1 MRPSCVVSLG
11 ERHSMTRLPVE
22 AASVKWCRPVGPG
35 AFRRRSEPLSFVHP
49 SWSWWRSAL
58 AEPVTRRTGLHLPSP
73 EPMTEAT
80 NKMESWRERALQ
92 LEAKANRIMVGQERA
107 VRLLLIAT
115 FARGHVLLE
124 GDVGVGKTTLLQTLA
139 RGIGG
144 AFERIEGTV
153 DLMPSDLLYHT
164 YLTPDGQPRVE
175 AGPLLKHGPDLSI
188 FFFNEINRARPQVHS
203 LMLRAMAERSVSA
216 FNTEHR
222 FPHLQVFADRN
233 RIEREETFEIP
244 AAVRDRFFMEITVE
258 MPRAP
263 ALLRALMT
271 DPRYHDVAALIEEME
286 PGTVPFRALNEVA
299 MHIQGSVG
307 ASETLLRYALDLWA
321 ATRNPAELG
330 IELEG
335 VDTARLV
342 QAGASPR
349 GMSMLLRAGRV
360 AAWLAGRSEVVPEDL
375 HAVFAPAVAH
385 RIFFTPIYEMRRSEI
400 AGRLMTRIL
409 ETIASP

>member
-1 MRPSCVVSLG
+1 
-11 ERHSMTRLPVE
+11 
-22 AASVKWCRPVGPG
+22 
-35 AFRRRSEPLSFVHP
+35 
-49 SWSWWRSAL
+49 
-58 AEPVTRRTGLHLPSP
+58 
-73 EPMTEAT
+73 MTEPTTEAM
-80 NKMESWRERALQ
+80 NEIESWRERALL
-92 LEAKANRIMVGQERA
+92 LEANANRIMVGQERA

-153 DLMPSDLLYHT
+153 DLMPSDLLYYT
-164 YLTPDGQPRVE
+164 WLTRDGQPRVE
-175 AGPLLKHGPDLSI
+175 AGPLLRHGSDLSV

-216 FNTEHR
+216 FNAEHR

-233 RIEREETFEIP
+233 RVEREETFEIP

-258 MPRAP
+258 MPSDP
-263 ALLRALMT
+263 ELLGALMT
-271 DPRYHDVAALIEEME
+271 DARYHDAAALIEEME
-286 PGTVPFRALNEVA
+286 PGTLPFRELNEA
-299 MHIQGSVG
+299 AARIQSTVG
-307 ASETLLRYALDLWA
+307 TSGTLQRYALDLWT
-321 ATRNPAELG
+321 ATRNPAELDFE
-330 IELEG
+330 IEG

-349 GMSMLLRAGRV
+349 GMSMLLRAARV

-375 HAVFAPAVAH
+375 HTVFEPTVAH
-385 RIFFTPIYEMRRSEI
+385 RIFFTPLYEMRRSEI
-400 AGRLMTRIL
+400 AGRLAEGIL
-409 ETIASP
+409 ETVASP

>member
-1 MRPSCVVSLG
+1 M
-11 ERHSMTRLPVE
+11 
-22 AASVKWCRPVGPG
+22 
-35 AFRRRSEPLSFVHP
+35 
-49 SWSWWRSAL
+49 
-58 AEPVTRRTGLHLPSP
+58 
-73 EPMTEAT
+73 
-80 NKMESWRERALQ
+80 NDIESWRERALR
-92 LEAKANRIMVGQERA
+92 LEASANRIMVGQERA

-153 DLMPSDLLYHT
+153 DLMPSDLLYYT
-164 YLTPDGQPRVE
+164 YLTRDGQPRVE
-175 AGPLLKHGPDLSI
+175 PGPLLKHGPDLSV

-216 FNTEHR
+216 FNAEHR
-222 FPHLQVFADRN
+222 FPHLLVFADRN

-258 MPRAP
+258 MPAEP

-271 DPRYHDVAALIEEME
+271 DTRYHDAAVLIEEME
-286 PGTVPFRALNEVA
+286 PGTVPFRELDEAA
-299 MHIQGSVG
+299 ARIQDAVRT
-307 ASETLLRYALDLWA
+307 SETLQRYALDLWA

-330 IELEG
+330 FEIEG
-335 VDTARLV
+335 VDTTRLV
-342 QAGASPR
+342 QSGASPR
-349 GMSMLLRAGRV
+349 GMSMLLRAARV
-360 AAWLAGRSEVVPEDL
+360 AAWLAGRTEVLPEDL
-375 HAVFAPAVAH
+375 HTVFGPVVAH

-400 AGRLMTRIL
+400 ARRLVAGIL
-409 ETIASP
+409 ETVPSP